1 MAIAFDSVWNSLSPC
16 WLDAR
21 KSKMLD
27 RCTSSQLL
35 IANKINCFSVLF
47 HKPHRKL
54 LVLRFFPIIT
64 NLNIVVTCVCS
75 HVSCLIVLSQTLN
88 GIECWGVVAGGR
100 RSSSQPGECSINGG
114 SNNWFWRTCFVQ
126 CFWWSSRMHFL
137 VNGLGQFASTVQP
150 ARIKPQPEHACTQ
163 RPNIS
168 KKLSSFLLVPKSR
181 AECRTHRLQLAS
193 KVCNLAAKIL
203 WRCR

>member
-27 RCTSSQLL
+27 RCTSFQLL

-64 NLNIVVTCVCS
+64 NLDIVVTCVCS

-114 SNNWFWRTCFVQ
+114 SNNWFWRTCVCAMFLVEHTHAFFGQ
-126 CFWWSSRMHFL
+126 WTWSVCVHGPAGTDQTTARARMHPTS
-137 VNGLGQFASTVQP
+137 Q
-150 ARIKPQPEHACTQ
+150 H
-163 RPNIS
+163 
-168 KKLSSFLLVPKSR
+168 
-181 AECRTHRLQLAS
+181 
-193 KVCNLAAKIL
+193 
-203 WRCR
+203 